1 MNKIMKKLTSFLAIF
16 TMLVFIFLAGIFSN
30 EYNSGVDI
38 VSLGDNYTGQL
49 EYDADRVY
57 NDVRRFNR
65 TNMSYRR
72 RLWNKSF
79 KFG

>member
-57 NDVRRFNR
+57 NYI
-65 TNMSYRR
+65 MMY
-72 RLWNKSF
+72 
-79 KFG
+79 